1 MRWPWQRQAETRG
14 AAPYTDAIVSAI
26 LARAGGGGSADA
38 GTTGAVEAAASLAAR
53 AFASAKLTP
62 EAPGVTP
69 LVLSTIGR
77 EIVRRG
83 ECLFVIDVDADG
95 LRLWPSNSWDIT
107 GGVAPQ
113 SWTYRVDLAAPDS
126 TRSVVAPAAGVV
138 HVRAYVEPSAPWRGI
153 SPLTGA
159 ASTARL
165 LAETEAAL
173 ADESSGARGYV
184 LPMPQGPA
192 GDDEEDGETA
202 DPLADLQRDI
212 GALKGKT
219 VLVETAAAGWGE
231 GRSAAPQADWKP
243 RRIGADPPDSLR
255 QLRLDAEMTVL
266 GASGTP
272 VELIAAKSDGAAV
285 REAWRRYAH
294 AFLQPVGQIVAAE
307 LADKLERP
315 GLALDFSA
323 LFASDIAGRARAFS
337 SMVNGGMD
345 VDKAAALSG
354 LLAGE

>member
-1 MRWPWQRQAETRG
+1 MRWPWQRQAETRA
-14 AAPYTDAIVSAI
+14 AAPYSDAIVAAI
-26 LARAGGGGSADA
+26 IARAGGGGSADA
-38 GTTGAVEAAASLAAR
+38 ATTGAVEAAASLAAR
-53 AFASAKLTP
+53 AFASATLTP

-69 LVLSTIGR
+69 LILSTIGR

-83 ECLFVIDVDADG
+83 ECLFLIEVDNDG
-95 LRLWPSNSWDIT
+95 LRLLPSNSWDIT
-107 GGVAPQ
+107 GGVAPE
-113 SWTYRVDLAAPDS
+113 SWTYLVDLAAPDS
-126 TRSVVAPAAGVV
+126 TRSVIAPAAGVV

-192 GDDEEDGETA
+192 GDDGDEDKEDALGA
-202 DPLADLQRDI
+202 LQRDVS
-212 GALKGKT
+212 ALKGKT

-231 GRSAAPQADWKP
+231 GRAAAPQADWKP
-243 RRIGADPPDSLR
+243 RRIGADPPDTLR
-255 QLRLDAEMTVL
+255 QLRMDAEASIL
-266 GASGTP
+266 GATGTP
-272 VELIAAKSDGAAV
+272 VELISARSDGAAV

-294 AFLQPVGQIVAAE
+294 AFLAPVGQIVAAE
-307 LADKLERP
+307 LADKLDRP

-323 LFASDIAGRARAFS
+323 LFASDITGRARAFA

-345 VDKAAALSG
+345 VDKAASLSG